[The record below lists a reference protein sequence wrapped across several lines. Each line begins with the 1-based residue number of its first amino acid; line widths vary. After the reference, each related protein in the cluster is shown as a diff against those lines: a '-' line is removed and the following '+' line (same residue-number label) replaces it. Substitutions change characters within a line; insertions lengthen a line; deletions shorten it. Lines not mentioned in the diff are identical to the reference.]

1 MKNGFQDCCKNNQC
15 PNNNFF
21 WMIKNVKVINSNF
34 FASFEISSTKFHA
47 KLSFI
52 IRDRAMVK
60 TSLFP

>member
-1 MKNGFQDCCKNNQC
+1 MDFKIAEKTIIYC
-15 PNNNFF
+15 PYNNFF